1 LAISSKTKKQLMN
14 KVHNFSA
21 GPGILPTEVLQQ
33 AAEAC
38 INFDNLN
45 LSLLEISHR
54 SKNYEAVMHQA
65 RQLVKELLG
74 LNEHYQVLF
83 LGGGASLQFAMV
95 PYNLLR
101 TEGTAGYINT
111 GVWASKAIKEA
122 KMIGN
127 TLLVASSEDK
137 KFNYIPKNYQI
148 PETLDYL
155 HITSNNTIY
164 GTQMKSF
171 PKTSVPLV
179 CDMSSDIFSK
189 HVNGNDFA
197 LIYAGAQK
205 NMGPAGSTMI
215 AVDERTLGKT
225 GRKMLSMLD
234 YQVHIKGESMYNTP
248 PVFPIYVTMLTMQW
262 LKKNGGINWIQ
273 KINEEKAKTLY
284 NEIDR
289 NAMFVG
295 TTAKEDRSEMNVTFI
310 MHKPELESEFDKMAK
325 EANLSGLRGH
335 RDVGGYRASLYNAL
349 PLESV
354 KALVE
359 VMQAF
364 EKKFG

>member
-1 LAISSKTKKQLMN
+1 MT

-21 GPGILPTEVLQQ
+21 GPGILPLEVLKQ
-33 AAEAC
+33 AANAC

-54 SKNYEAVMHQA
+54 SKNFEAVMDNS
-65 RQLVKELLG
+65 RQLVKELLH
-74 LNEHYQVLF
+74 LDDDFEVIF

-101 TEGTAGYINT
+101 TDGKAGYVNT

-122 KMIGN
+122 KIIGN
-127 TLLVASSEDK
+127 TEVLASSEEQ
-137 KFNYIPKNYQI
+137 KFSFIPKGYDI
-148 PETLDYL
+148 PSDLDYL

-171 PKTSVPLV
+171 PKTNVPLV
-179 CDMSSDIFSK
+179 CDMSSDIFSRE
-189 HVNGNDFA
+189 VNGNDFS

-205 NMGPAGSTMI
+205 NMGPAGATMV
-215 AVDERTLGKT
+215 AVRKSILGKT

-234 YQVHIKGESMYNTP
+234 YNVHIKGDSMYNTP
-248 PVFPIYVTMLTMQW
+248 PVFPIYVSMLTLEW
-262 LKKNGGINWIQ
+262 LKNNGGVPHIEKLNNQ
-273 KINEEKAKTLY
+273 KANLLY
-284 NEIDR
+284 AEIDR
-289 NAMFVG
+289 NSLFKG
-295 TTAKEDRSEMNVTFI
+295 TTAVEDRSNMNVTFV
-310 MHKPELESEFDKMAK
+310 MHNPELEPAFDKLTK

-354 KALVE
+354 QVLVD
-359 VMQAF
+359 VMQHF
-364 EKKFG
+364 EKNNA

>member
-1 LAISSKTKKQLMN
+1 MT

-33 AAEAC
+33 AANAC

-54 SKNYEAVMHQA
+54 SKNFEAVMDNS
-65 RQLVKELLG
+65 RQLVKELLH
-74 LNEHYQVLF
+74 LDDDFEVIF

-101 TEGTAGYINT
+101 TDGKAGYVNT

-122 KMIGN
+122 KMIGS
-127 TLLVASSEDK
+127 TEVVASSEEQ
-137 KFNYIPKNYQI
+137 KFSFIPKGYDI
-148 PETLDYL
+148 PSDLDYL

-171 PKTSVPLV
+171 PKTNVPLV
-179 CDMSSDIFSK
+179 CDMSSDIFSRE
-189 HVNGNDFA
+189 VNGNDFS

-205 NMGPAGSTMI
+205 NMGPAGATMV
-215 AVDERTLGKT
+215 AVRKSILGKT

-234 YQVHIKGESMYNTP
+234 YNVHIKGDSMYNTP
-248 PVFPIYVTMLTMQW
+248 PVFPIYVSMLTMEW
-262 LKKNGGINWIQ
+262 LKNNGGVPHIEKVNNQ
-273 KINEEKAKTLY
+273 KASLLY
-284 NEIDR
+284 AEIDR
-289 NAMFVG
+289 NTLFKG
-295 TTAKEDRSEMNVTFI
+295 TTAVEDRSNMNVTFV
-310 MHKPELESEFDKMAK
+310 MHNPELEPAFDQLTK

-354 KALVE
+354 QVLVD
-359 VMQAF
+359 VMQHF
-364 EKKFG
+364 EKNN

>member
-1 LAISSKTKKQLMN
+1 MT

-21 GPGILPTEVLQQ
+21 GPGILPQEVLQQ
-33 AAEAC
+33 AANAC

-54 SKNYEAVMHQA
+54 SKNFEAVMNNS
-65 RQLVKELLG
+65 RQLVKELLH
-74 LNEHYQVLF
+74 LDDDFEVIF

-101 TEGTAGYINT
+101 TDGKAGYVNT

-127 TLLVASSEDK
+127 TVVVASSEEQ
-137 KFNYIPKNYQI
+137 KFAHIPKGYDI
-148 PETLDYL
+148 PNDLDYL

-164 GTQMKSF
+164 GTQMKAF
-171 PKTSVPLV
+171 PKTNVPLV
-179 CDMSSDIFSK
+179 CDMSSDIFSRE
-189 HVNGNDFA
+189 VNGNDFS

-205 NMGPAGSTMI
+205 NMGPAGATMV
-215 AVDERTLGKT
+215 AVRKSVLGKT

-234 YQVHIKGESMYNTP
+234 YNVHIKGDSMYNTP
-248 PVFPIYVTMLTMQW
+248 PVFPIYVSMLTMEW
-262 LKKNGGINWIQ
+262 LKNNGGVPHIEKVNNQ
-273 KINEEKAKTLY
+273 KAGLLY
-284 NEIDR
+284 AEIDR
-289 NAMFVG
+289 NSLFKG
-295 TTAKEDRSEMNVTFI
+295 TTAVEDRSNMNVTFV
-310 MHKPELESEFDKMAK
+310 MHNPELEPAFDKLTK

-354 KALVE
+354 QVLVD
-359 VMQAF
+359 VMQHF
-364 EKKFG
+364 EKSN